1 MPQEKPKKK
10 TAVRESNPLS
20 KSPKAKVA
28 NLEKRWEK
36 QASRGRMYSQEGW
49 GEPQM
54 MSKKDIRGYERQRKK
69 ISKAIG
75 TPKEKAV
82 RKKYDYDIEYAN
94 KIGFKPDE
102 TGHRQSR
109 DPQTGRILK
118 GEKHPTF
125 YKTKK
130 IDKALGYK
138 HKRDDEGNIYSY
150 PKKGEQGLKVSKI
163 KKYKTKSGKNIYKRS
178 GSLFNGTL

>member
-1 MPQEKPKKK
+1 MANDKKK
-10 TAVRESNPLS
+10 
-20 KSPKAKVA
+20 KKAAKKVA
-28 NLEKRWEK
+28 KLEKRWEK

-94 KIGFKPDE
+94 KMGFKPDK

-138 HKRDDEGNIYSY
+138 HKKDDEGNIYSY
-150 PKKGEQGLKVSKI
+150 PKKGKQGLKVSKI

-178 GSLFNGTL
+178 GSRFNGTL

>member
-1 MPQEKPKKK
+1 M
-10 TAVRESNPLS
+10 S
-20 KSPKAKVA
+20 KSPEAKVA
-28 NLEKRWEK
+28 KLEDRWAK
-36 QASRGRMYSQEGW
+36 QASRGKMYSQEGW

-75 TPKEKAV
+75 TPKEKDV
-82 RKKYDYDIEYAN
+82 RKKYDYDTEYAD
-94 KIGFKPDE
+94 KMGFKPDE

-130 IDKALGYK
+130 IDKALGYT
-138 HKRDDEGNIYSY
+138 HKKGKDGNIYSY
-150 PKKGEQGLKVSKI
+150 PKKGQQGLRRAK
-163 KKYKTKSGKNIYKRS
+163 
-178 GSLFNGTL
+178 